1 MRAWSSVI
9 ALAMTL
15 GGVAACG
22 GGGGGGGGGA
32 FIPVQTQ
39 AQTMNLAVTVNGAAA
54 AADSSGQYAV
64 KPGDTVEV
72 TPSISADWSTTS
84 SGSNDVTLRAAAAS
98 GAKWSA
104 QVVNNTTAQATYTVT
119 AKATSAA
126 NVSKDAVF
134 KVAGGNAQNG
144 TYRVWATNGSQLQ
157 LALNF
162 DTRTYDM
169 TDPAGVVSSDVF
181 SADPGEAGTYVFKSA
196 KVTTA
201 FNGARFRVT
210 SDAVVGAY
218 PFADPQGTSAQP
230 VQPFVASRAVL
241 TAQADLDGVYTRLGM
256 NYAPGL
262 RDSQIRIVQLSAGG
276 TVLQQCNDVAIHD
289 IPSCTPANVTT
300 YTVTPGTN
308 NGWNYVN
315 VANPADKAAL
325 TVAYVGGQRV
335 LLQAGPDQTGTQ
347 RIFRIGVVATGP
359 ITNTARGGTT
369 NGGWGSLGFNSSSV
383 SWAVIKADGTADN
396 QTLGLNLP
404 GLPSGL
410 QSAGTVPNAYFVMQ
424 NSVLSVVVGAR
435 NNNGAGYMQFGL
447 TN

>member
-1 MRAWSSVI
+1 
-9 ALAMTL
+9 
-15 GGVAACG
+15 
-22 GGGGGGGGGA
+22 
-32 FIPVQTQ
+32 
-39 AQTMNLAVTVNGAAA
+39 MNLAVTVNGAAA
-54 AADSSGQYAV
+54 AADSAGQYAV

-84 SGSNDVTLRAAAAS
+84 SGSNDVTLRAAGAS
-98 GAKWSA
+98 GSKWSA
-104 QVVNNTTAQATYTVT
+104 QMVNNTTAQATYTVT

-126 NVSKDAVF
+126 SVSKDAVF

-144 TYRVWATNGSQLQ
+144 TYRVWATNGTQLQ

-162 DTRTYDM
+162 DTKTYDM

-218 PFADPQGTSAQP
+218 PFDDPQGTSAQL

-241 TAQADLDGVYTRLGM
+241 TTQADLDGVYTRLGM

-262 RDSQIRIVQLSAGG
+262 RDSQIRVVQLSAGG

-289 IPSCTPANVTT
+289 IPSCTPANVAT

-325 TVAYVGGQRV
+325 TVAYVGGNGCCCRPDRIRPERSGSSGSALSRQGPSRTRRGAARPTA
-335 LLQAGPDQTGTQ
+335 AGE
-347 RIFRIGVVATGP
+347 RWASLAAASRGP
-359 ITNTARGGTT
+359 SPRRTVRRTT
-369 NGGWGSLGFNSSSV
+369 RPWGSTSPVFRR
-383 SWAVIKADGTADN
+383 ACR
-396 QTLGLNLP
+396 
-404 GLPSGL
+404 
-410 QSAGTVPNAYFVMQ
+410 
-424 NSVLSVVVGAR
+424 AR
-435 NNNGAGYMQFGL
+435 ARCR
-447 TN
+447 TPTS